1 MQRVPIGT
9 IKNNPN
15 NPRVIK
21 DDKFKKLVQSIK
33 ELPEMAEVRPVVVNT
48 DMVVLGGNMRLK
60 AMREAGWKD
69 VPIQVVDWDED
80 KQRQFII
87 KDNVSGGEWDW
98 EMLANEWDADELQ
111 EWGLDLPDM
120 KVEELE
126 AEEDDF
132 DVPEGGIETDIV
144 LGDLFEIGQHRL
156 LCGDSTD
163 SDQVAKLMNGE
174 KADMA
179 HNDPPYGM
187 KKEAEGV
194 LNDNLNYDDLLQ
206 FNREWIAVQL
216 MHLKENGSWYCWG
229 IDEPLMDIYSGILKP
244 YIKEKKAT
252 FRNLITWDKK
262 HGQGQTTESYRMYPI
277 ADEKC
282 LFAMVGVQGFANDLS
297 NWFDGFELFRKYYE
311 DETKKAGLNIS
322 KICSLTNTYAGHY
335 FSRSQ
340 YAFPTQEHHFK
351 IQSYCQKNN
360 IDAFKK
366 EYEEIKKEYEEIKK
380 EWYSTRAYFNNTHD
394 NMNNVWHFER
404 TKDRTD
410 TGGHATPKPIPL
422 CERAIKSSCPDGG
435 LVLDFFLGS
444 GSTMVAT
451 HQLNR
456 KCYGMELD
464 PKYCQVIVDRMLKL
478 DPTLEVKRNGLPY
491 KTAD

>member
-33 ELPEMAEVRPVVVNT
+33 DLPEMAEVRPVVVNT

-69 VPIQVVDWDED
+69 VPIEVVDWDED

-132 DVPEGGIETDIV
+132 EVPEGGIETDIV

-163 SDQVAKLMNGE
+163 SNQVAKLMNGE
-174 KADMA
+174 KADIA
-179 HNDPPYGM
+179 FTSPPYNAG
-187 KKEAEGV
+187 KSEALSGNTHTTDNKYNEY
-194 LNDNLNYDDLLQ
+194 NDNQTQSNYFDLLIG
-206 FNREWIAVQL
+206 FTNNAL
-216 MHLKENGSWYCWG
+216 MHSEYLICNIQSLAGNKVALIDYLHQYKNQFIDVAIWDKGHGAPAMAENVMTSAWEYMFFISSKENASRAIPNGNFRGTVPNIYRGKPQRNNEFSSVHAATFP
-229 IDEPLMDIYSGILKP
+229 IDLPEWSLQFT
-244 YIKEKKAT
+244 KEKD
-252 FRNLITWDKK
+252 I
-262 HGQGQTTESYRMYPI
+262 I
-277 ADEKC
+277 
-282 LFAMVGVQGFANDLS
+282 
-297 NWFDGFELFRKYYE
+297 
-311 DETKKAGLNIS
+311 
-322 KICSLTNTYAGHY
+322 
-335 FSRSQ
+335 
-340 YAFPTQEHHFK
+340 
-351 IQSYCQKNN
+351 
-360 IDAFKK
+360 
-366 EYEEIKKEYEEIKK
+366 
-380 EWYSTRAYFNNTHD
+380 
-394 NMNNVWHFER
+394 
-404 TKDRTD
+404 
-410 TGGHATPKPIPL
+410 
-422 CERAIKSSCPDGG
+422 
-435 LVLDFFLGS
+435 LDQFLGT
-444 GSTMVAT
+444 GTTMVAA

-491 KTAD
+491 KTGE